1 MNLLF
6 RLFWMLIASRF
17 GARLGA
23 LDEGVLTFRCWPTDL
38 DMNMH
43 MTNSRYAS
51 FMDLAR
57 VSFMIRNGGW
67 QRIRGAGLYPVLG
80 SLSVRFRRPI
90 KLFQKFTV
98 SARVVSWD
106 DRWIYIEHKMIAG
119 GELAAPCIVNTTFLS
134 KQSRVPTDKLME
146 IIGYSGP
153 KPEFTEM
160 LVKKSELDAVMK
172 A

>member
-1 MNLLF
+1 
-6 RLFWMLIASRF
+6 MLIAARF
-17 GARLGA
+17 GARRGVLE
-23 LDEGVLTFRCWPTDL
+23 EGVLAFRCWPSDL

-57 VSFMIRNGGW
+57 VSLMIRNGGW
-67 QRIRGAGLYPVLG
+67 QRIRAAGLYPVLG
-80 SLSVRFRRPI
+80 SASTRFRRPI
-90 KLFQKFTV
+90 KPFQKFTV

-106 DRWIYIEHKMIAG
+106 DRWIYMEHKMNAG
-119 GELAAPCIVNTTFLS
+119 GDLAAYCLVKTTFLS
-134 KQSRVPTDKLME
+134 KEGRVPTDKLMA

-153 KPEFTEM
+153 KPEFTDA
-160 LVKKSELDAVMK
+160 LAKKDALDGALR